1 MIQLNRMQC
10 LRITERCA
18 NILISV
24 RDEVVEA
31 TQHDNGIPADLEYPL
46 RRLVDAFAQIQAFL
60 NQQAHRPFIKRY
72 LKRDDILRQLQGCDA
87 ALQDAVDAFGFS
99 VQFRI
104 YRYVR
109 MLDADRRGRIEGAA
123 AATVDRLLEG
133 GARPL
138 LEGGNGHPTNAL
150 GLENTASAGSDTTPR
165 MDTTPTMPETATLG
179 ATAPAQP
186 AAARLRARR
195 ARENAEDTRRDVAD
209 LRGVM
214 RKAMEIPNDAALMR
228 VLEVDGAEIP
238 EAVRALQRALEG
250 ALRKVE
256 GEKAGLSRDGSLAE
270 KGGAASRRQSKR
282 RSGDDYAEEEQ
293 DPDPYAAHDMLDRE
307 FMESGIDAM
316 RRMSRPGGQSSML
329 QPWDLPDWTIT
340 RYEIDREIKIGVGY
354 FSDVYKGTWKGR
366 AVAIK
371 VLAPTTPRKLFV
383 REAGIWRGLRHR
395 NVLQLFGASSAVE
408 GGMWF
413 LVSPYLP
420 NGTLVEYLK
429 RVESRIAAGLEGPGS
444 PRLGGQGSPR
454 LGATSPRRSTAGH
467 AKLATSPG
475 SPIMEA
481 GTDEDPADVLR
492 YLLEIARG
500 MEYLHSKGVLHGDL
514 KAANVLVDD
523 NHHAVISDFGQSEM
537 RSEVYRISG
546 LGDGTL
552 RWQAPELLSGATERI
567 TTETDVYAFAITA
580 VEVLGFGR
588 LPWGQLDDE
597 AVRWAVLST
606 IIHAIIPSHTTPVLL
621 ALLRACWARD
631 PFKRPMFS
639 QVVRDVKRLRKQAGW
654 IERSEDK
661 TSEQPP
667 DALTNEEMIASMP
680 SPDLKPMP
688 LPGGMSPRTETGL
701 LREAGVI
708 GGPPMHMPEPV
719 LYTSSSR
726 ASSLFMHDE
735 EGGADYAGYESPP
748 PATEMLAEI
757 KNERRYRLLLNH
769 EYHPSLNLPLWT
781 PTPVEV
787 GAVGYLSKPS
797 GRFVTLFN
805 AFAPDHAEEE
815 SIRGLP
821 SVSGYGTWRVGVQQ
835 VEKRGIAQRGLDAIV
850 GFLTYKSRGGGASSE
865 SISRRYSYPL
875 RSGHKVAYLCTETA
889 TYRYLY
895 SADAAKRWFVNNVD
909 AVVRAYG
916 RDHHI
921 GKEDLFFVVGTLD
934 APDHALFVSHVHPD
948 GQAHF
953 NVYASSVQGQPWGR
967 FTMDTA
973 PDVAGPSYDTDDPQK
988 SVTASKV
995 SGSGDPPRTVLLAR
1009 LRFKPDE
1016 KEPTTKL

>member
-1 MIQLNRMQC
+1 LNRMQC

-31 TQHDNGIPADLEYPL
+31 TQHDQGIPADLEYPL

-60 NQQAHRPFIKRY
+60 TQQAHRPFIKRY

-109 MLDADRRGRIEGAA
+109 MLDADRQARIDAVGTGTGARIEGPN
-123 AATVDRLLEG
+123 
-133 GARPL
+133 RPL
-138 LEGGNGHPTNAL
+138 LEGGQNPLSSN
-150 GLENTASAGSDTTPR
+150 EASDEAPPGSPFAR
-165 MDTTPTMPETATLG
+165 PIG
-179 ATAPAQP
+179 AEPDAQDLD
-186 AAARLRARR
+186 ASVVTARLRARR

-250 ALRKVE
+250 ALRKAE
-256 GEKAGLSRDGSLAE
+256 GEKTGLSRDGSLVSQ
-270 KGGAASRRQSKR
+270 GRQSRPSASRRQSMQG
-282 RSGDDYAEEEQ
+282 SAEEH
-293 DPDPYAAHDMLDRE
+293 DFDPYSAHDMLDRE

-316 RRMSRPGGQSSML
+316 RRMSRPG
-329 QPWDLPDWTIT
+329 PWDLPDWTIT

-383 REAGIWRGLRHR
+383 REAAIWRGLRHR
-395 NVLQLFGASSAVE
+395 NVLPLFGASSAVE

-429 RVESRIAAGLEGPGS
+429 RVEQRIAAGLVGPGS
-444 PRLGGQGSPR
+444 PRLGGPGSPR
-454 LGATSPRRSTAGH
+454 LGGSSLHSPRLGLGGAH

-475 SPIMEA
+475 SPAMEA
-481 GTDEDPADVLR
+481 GTDADEDPADLLR

-546 LGDGTL
+546 LGGVGHGTL

-567 TTETDVYAFAITA
+567 TTETDVYAFSVTA

-597 AVRWAVLST
+597 AVRHGSPADLL
-606 IIHAIIPSHTTPVLL
+606 HAIIPSYVTPALM
-621 ALLRACWARD
+621 ALLRASWTRD

-639 QVVRDVKRLRKQAGW
+639 QVVRDVKRLRKQTGW
-654 IERSEDK
+654 VERIEGQSSSQPAVSESPEGGYYFHMEESVSISSSSS
-661 TSEQPP
+661 TSDE
-667 DALTNEEMIASMP
+667 
-680 SPDLKPMP
+680 
-688 LPGGMSPRTETGL
+688 GL
-701 LREAGVI
+701 LREAGMV

-726 ASSLFMHDE
+726 ASSLFPEHT
-735 EGGADYAGYESPP
+735 GGADYAGYESPP

-787 GAVGYLSKPS
+787 GAIGYLSKPA

-805 AFAPDHAEEE
+805 AFSPDHANEE
-815 SIRGLP
+815 SVRGLP
-821 SVSGYGTWRVGVQQ
+821 SVSGYGTWRVGTQQ

-850 GFLTYKSRGGGASSE
+850 GFLTYKSRGGGASSQ
-865 SISRRYSYPL
+865 SVARRYSYPL
-875 RSGHKVAYLCTETA
+875 RSGHKVAYLCTEAA
-889 TYRYLY
+889 TYRYLF
-895 SADAAKRWFVNNVD
+895 SADAAKRWFVANVD

-916 RDHHI
+916 REHHV
-921 GKEDLFFVVGTLD
+921 GKEDLFFGTLVGTLD
-934 APDHALFVSHVHPD
+934 AADHALFVSHAHPD

-953 NVYASSVQGQPWGR
+953 NVYAAPGQGQPWGA
-967 FTMDTA
+967 FTCDAAT
-973 PDVAGPSYDTDDPQK
+973 DVAGPSYEDSLPER
-988 SVTASKV
+988 VTASKV
-995 SGSGDPPRTVLLAR
+995 SGSGDAPRTVLLAR

>member
-1 MIQLNRMQC
+1 
-10 LRITERCA
+10 
-18 NILISV
+18 
-24 RDEVVEA
+24 
-31 TQHDNGIPADLEYPL
+31 
-46 RRLVDAFAQIQAFL
+46 
-60 NQQAHRPFIKRY
+60 
-72 LKRDDILRQLQGCDA
+72 
-87 ALQDAVDAFGFS
+87 
-99 VQFRI
+99 
-104 YRYVR
+104 
-109 MLDADRRGRIEGAA
+109 
-123 AATVDRLLEG
+123 
-133 GARPL
+133 
-138 LEGGNGHPTNAL
+138 
-150 GLENTASAGSDTTPR
+150 
-165 MDTTPTMPETATLG
+165 
-179 ATAPAQP
+179 
-186 AAARLRARR
+186 
-195 ARENAEDTRRDVAD
+195 
-209 LRGVM
+209 
-214 RKAMEIPNDAALMR
+214 
-228 VLEVDGAEIP
+228 
-238 EAVRALQRALEG
+238 
-250 ALRKVE
+250 
-256 GEKAGLSRDGSLAE
+256 
-270 KGGAASRRQSKR
+270 
-282 RSGDDYAEEEQ
+282 
-293 DPDPYAAHDMLDRE
+293 
-307 FMESGIDAM
+307 
-316 RRMSRPGGQSSML
+316 ML

-481 GTDEDPADVLR
+481 GTARAGGFALPSLDDSASAHQRTMSLDRHSPMRPPGPARQDSLSVGLLRASLEAQSPSRTPSSSSSASTTPTGEAVPPMPGPTPPTEGDEDPADVLR

-514 KAANVLVDD
+514 KACILFLGPLIIAANVLVDD

-546 LGDGTL
+546 LGGHGHGTL

-606 IIHAIIPSHTTPVLL
+606 FIHGFHTTPVLL

-661 TSEQPP
+661 ASEQPP

-688 LPGGMSPRTETGL
+688 LPGGMS
-701 LREAGVI
+701 
-708 GGPPMHMPEPV
+708 
-719 LYTSSSR
+719 
-726 ASSLFMHDE
+726 
-735 EGGADYAGYESPP
+735 
-748 PATEMLAEI
+748 
-757 KNERRYRLLLNH
+757 
-769 EYHPSLNLPLWT
+769 
-781 PTPVEV
+781 
-787 GAVGYLSKPS
+787 
-797 GRFVTLFN
+797 
-805 AFAPDHAEEE
+805 
-815 SIRGLP
+815 
-821 SVSGYGTWRVGVQQ
+821 
-835 VEKRGIAQRGLDAIV
+835 
-850 GFLTYKSRGGGASSE
+850 
-865 SISRRYSYPL
+865 
-875 RSGHKVAYLCTETA
+875 
-889 TYRYLY
+889 
-895 SADAAKRWFVNNVD
+895 
-909 AVVRAYG
+909 
-916 RDHHI
+916 
-921 GKEDLFFVVGTLD
+921 
-934 APDHALFVSHVHPD
+934 
-948 GQAHF
+948 
-953 NVYASSVQGQPWGR
+953 
-967 FTMDTA
+967 
-973 PDVAGPSYDTDDPQK
+973 
-988 SVTASKV
+988 
-995 SGSGDPPRTVLLAR
+995 
-1009 LRFKPDE
+1009 
-1016 KEPTTKL
+1016 

>member
-1 MIQLNRMQC
+1 
-10 LRITERCA
+10 
-18 NILISV
+18 
-24 RDEVVEA
+24 
-31 TQHDNGIPADLEYPL
+31 
-46 RRLVDAFAQIQAFL
+46 
-60 NQQAHRPFIKRY
+60 
-72 LKRDDILRQLQGCDA
+72 
-87 ALQDAVDAFGFS
+87 
-99 VQFRI
+99 
-104 YRYVR
+104 
-109 MLDADRRGRIEGAA
+109 
-123 AATVDRLLEG
+123 
-133 GARPL
+133 
-138 LEGGNGHPTNAL
+138 
-150 GLENTASAGSDTTPR
+150 
-165 MDTTPTMPETATLG
+165 
-179 ATAPAQP
+179 
-186 AAARLRARR
+186 
-195 ARENAEDTRRDVAD
+195 
-209 LRGVM
+209 
-214 RKAMEIPNDAALMR
+214 
-228 VLEVDGAEIP
+228 
-238 EAVRALQRALEG
+238 
-250 ALRKVE
+250 
-256 GEKAGLSRDGSLAE
+256 
-270 KGGAASRRQSKR
+270 
-282 RSGDDYAEEEQ
+282 
-293 DPDPYAAHDMLDRE
+293 
-307 FMESGIDAM
+307 
-316 RRMSRPGGQSSML
+316 ML
-329 QPWDLPDWTIT
+329 QPWNLPDWTIT

-481 GTDEDPADVLR
+481 GTARAGGFALPSLDDSASAHQRTMSLDRHSPMRPAGPARQDSLSVGLLRASLEAQSPSRTPSSSSSASTTPTGELIPSMPGPTPPTEGDEDPADVLR

-546 LGDGTL
+546 LGGHGHGTL

-654 IERSEDK
+654 IERNEDK
-661 TSEQPP
+661 AFEQPP

-688 LPGGMSPRTETGL
+688 LPGGMS
-701 LREAGVI
+701 
-708 GGPPMHMPEPV
+708 
-719 LYTSSSR
+719 
-726 ASSLFMHDE
+726 
-735 EGGADYAGYESPP
+735 
-748 PATEMLAEI
+748 
-757 KNERRYRLLLNH
+757 
-769 EYHPSLNLPLWT
+769 
-781 PTPVEV
+781 
-787 GAVGYLSKPS
+787 
-797 GRFVTLFN
+797 
-805 AFAPDHAEEE
+805 
-815 SIRGLP
+815 
-821 SVSGYGTWRVGVQQ
+821 
-835 VEKRGIAQRGLDAIV
+835 
-850 GFLTYKSRGGGASSE
+850 
-865 SISRRYSYPL
+865 
-875 RSGHKVAYLCTETA
+875 
-889 TYRYLY
+889 
-895 SADAAKRWFVNNVD
+895 
-909 AVVRAYG
+909 
-916 RDHHI
+916 
-921 GKEDLFFVVGTLD
+921 
-934 APDHALFVSHVHPD
+934 
-948 GQAHF
+948 
-953 NVYASSVQGQPWGR
+953 
-967 FTMDTA
+967 
-973 PDVAGPSYDTDDPQK
+973 
-988 SVTASKV
+988 
-995 SGSGDPPRTVLLAR
+995 
-1009 LRFKPDE
+1009 
-1016 KEPTTKL
+1016 

>member
-87 ALQDAVDAFGFS
+87 ALQDAVDAFGLS
-99 VQFRI
+99 K
-104 YRYVR
+104 
-109 MLDADRRGRIEGAA
+109 LEAHAA
-123 AATVDRLLEG
+123 NAAEAMGKERAEWVAVK

-138 LEGGNGHPTNAL
+138 TLVSVRLTWTPDPLSSNG
-150 GLENTASAGSDTTPR
+150 ASDEAPPGSPFARPADAEPDTQDLDPSVV
-165 MDTTPTMPETATLG
+165 
-179 ATAPAQP
+179 
-186 AAARLRARR
+186 AARLRARR

-250 ALRKVE
+250 AAAE
-256 GEKAGLSRDGSLAE
+256 GGDTLGGDAGYDTE
-270 KGGAASRRQSKR
+270 PDDQ
-282 RSGDDYAEEEQ
+282 DDYAEEEQ

-654 IERSEDK
+654 VERDEAKS
-661 TSEQPP
+661 SEQPP

-735 EGGADYAGYESPP
+735 EGGEPAGGADYAGYESPP

-815 SIRGLP
+815 SVRGLP

-916 RDHHI
+916 REHHI

-953 NVYASSVQGQPWGR
+953 NVYASPVQGQPWGR